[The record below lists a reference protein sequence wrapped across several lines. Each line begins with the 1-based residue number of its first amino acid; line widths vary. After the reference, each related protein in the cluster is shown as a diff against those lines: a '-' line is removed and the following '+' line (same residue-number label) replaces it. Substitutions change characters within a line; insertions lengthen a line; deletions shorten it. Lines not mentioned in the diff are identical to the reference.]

1 LDLLI
6 PEWYIG
12 RENIDFST
20 MEDILRFETIK
31 QYCAFNKQEALHP
44 LVSVIDL
51 SKADPRKLQRMS
63 YDFNVIFLK
72 EIKCGD
78 LRYGCNYYDYEE
90 GTLVFLAPG
99 QVIGENG
106 KEFYQPK
113 GYALVFHPD
122 FILGTSLGQ
131 RIQNY
136 TFFSYQVNEALH
148 LSSHEKEI
156 IKDCFSKIDF
166 ELRQLIDKH
175 TKTLVVSTI
184 ELFLNYCVRFY
195 DRQFITRSNVHQG
208 ILSRFENLLTEYFDS
223 GKAEELGLP
232 TVSYCAEQLFVSPNY
247 LGDMIKKETGRS
259 PQEHIQLKLV
269 SIAKERIFDPSKSL
283 AEIAYELGF
292 KHPQHFS
299 RMFKKETGVAP
310 SEFRNMN

>member
-1 LDLLI
+1 
-6 PEWYIG
+6 
-12 RENIDFST
+12 
-20 MEDILRFETIK
+20 MEDISRFDTIN
-31 QYCAFNKQEALHP
+31 QYSAFNKQEALHP
-44 LVSVIDL
+44 LVNVVDL
-51 SKADPRKLQRMS
+51 SKADPRRGRRMS
-63 YDFNVIFLK
+63 YNFYVIFLK

-99 QVIGENG
+99 QVIGEN
-106 KEFYQPK
+106 KEEFYQPQ
-113 GYALVFHPD
+113 GHALVFHPD

-131 RIQNY
+131 RIQEY
-136 TFFSYQVNEALH
+136 TFFSYEVDEALH
-148 LSSHEKEI
+148 LSSYEKGI
-156 IKDCFSKIDF
+156 VKDCFSKIGF
-166 ELRQLIDKH
+166 ELKQLIDKH
-175 TKTLVVSTI
+175 TKTLVISTI

-195 DRQFITRSNVHQG
+195 DRQFITRTNVNQG
-208 ILSRFENLLTEYFDS
+208 ILTRFENLLTEYFNS

-232 TVSYCAEQLFVSPNY
+232 TVAYCAEKLFVSPNY
-247 LGDMIKKETGRS
+247 LGDMIKKETGKP
-259 PQEHIQLKLV
+259 PQEHIQLKLI